1 MPNLY
6 SIRDLKTGLYFQW
19 VDDHWYGTTKDS
31 TPRFTSDKMQD
42 AVENLKHHYV
52 SGVTVTDETGYSKD
66 IPFHVSAKIPVPSV
80 SQSYSEAIQDD
91 RKPFNPVNQEP
102 YKPKIKFRL
111 KKSFS
116 F

>member
-19 VDDHWYGTTKDS
+19 VDDRWYGTTQDS

-52 SGVTVTDETGYSKD
+52 SGVTVTDDTGYSKE
-66 IPFHVSAKIPVPSV
+66 IPFHVSAKVPVPSV
-80 SQSYSEAIQDD
+80 SQSYSENLQDN

-102 YKPKIKFRL
+102 SKPKIKFRL
-111 KKSFS
+111 KKNFLS
-116 F
+116 